1 MIPLRDQQNLR
12 ERFRTELTSR
22 VRIDYFTQKP
32 SSVFIP
38 GRQDCAY
45 CEDVRVLMEEV
56 ASLSERI
63 TLTTH
68 DIHQELDIAKGF
80 GVDKVPGIVIRGQ
93 TNRPIRYFGVPAGTG
108 FPGFIETLL
117 DAARGTVT
125 LLPKTTQQLRKLKSD
140 IHLQV
145 LTTPNCQHS
154 PLVARTA
161 AKMALSNVRIKLD
174 IVEVAEF
181 PQMAQHYGVRATPTT
196 IVNDE
201 AALPGAMD
209 EALLLENIFRIV
221 EGKPITRPQTP
232 LPASAFAVQSPEQ
245 QAKPKETVTA
255 SGLIVPGR

>member
-1 MIPLRDQQNLR
+1 VIPLRDQQNLR
-12 ERFRTELTSR
+12 DRFRVELTSR

-32 SSVFIP
+32 SSIFIP
-38 GRQDCAY
+38 GRSDCAY
-45 CEDVRVLMEEV
+45 CEDVRVLMEEI

-68 DIHQELDIAKGF
+68 DVDQDLAVAKGF

-108 FPGFIETLL
+108 FPVFIETLL

-125 LLPKTTQQLRKLKSD
+125 LQPATTKQLRKLKSD
-140 IHLQV
+140 VHLQV
-145 LTTPNCQHS
+145 LTTPTCPYS
-154 PLVARTA
+154 PLVARIA
-161 AKMALSNVRIKLD
+161 AKMALSNGRIKLD
-174 IVEVAEF
+174 VVEVGEF
-181 PQMAQHYGVRATPTT
+181 PQMAQRYGVRATPTT

-232 LPASAFAVQSPEQ
+232 LPASAFEIQTQEQ
-245 QAKPKETVTA
+245 QGQPQQTVTA

>member
-1 MIPLRDQQNLR
+1 VIPLRDQQNLR
-12 ERFRTELTSR
+12 DRFRVELTSR

-32 SSVFIP
+32 SSIFIP
-38 GRQDCAY
+38 GRSDCAY
-45 CEDVRVLMEEV
+45 CEDVRVLMEEI

-68 DIHQELDIAKGF
+68 DVDQELAVAKGF

-125 LLPKTTQQLRKLKSD
+125 LQPATTKQLRKLKSD
-140 IHLQV
+140 VHLQV
-145 LTTPNCQHS
+145 LTTPTCPYS
-154 PLVARTA
+154 PLVARIA
-161 AKMALSNVRIKLD
+161 AKMALSNVHIKLD
-174 IVEVAEF
+174 VVEVGEF
-181 PQMAQHYGVRATPTT
+181 PQMAQRYGVRATPTT

-232 LPASAFAVQSPEQ
+232 LPASAFQPQTQEQ
-245 QAKPKETVTA
+245 QGQPKQTVTA

>member
-1 MIPLRDQQNLR
+1 VIPLRDQQNLR
-12 ERFRTELTSR
+12 DRFRVELTSR

-32 SSVFIP
+32 SSIFIP
-38 GRQDCAY
+38 GRSECAY
-45 CEDVRVLMEEV
+45 CEDVRVLMEEI

-68 DIHQELDIAKGF
+68 DVDQELAVAKGF

-108 FPGFIETLL
+108 FPGFIDNLL

-125 LLPKTTQQLRKLKSD
+125 LQPATTKQLRKLKSD
-140 IHLQV
+140 VHLQV
-145 LTTPNCQHS
+145 LTTPTCPYS

-161 AKMALSNVRIKLD
+161 AKMALSNVHIKLD
-174 IVEVAEF
+174 VVEVGEF
-181 PQMAQHYGVRATPTT
+181 PQMAQRYGVRATPTT

-209 EALLLENIFRIV
+209 EALLLENIFRMV

-232 LPASAFAVQSPEQ
+232 LPASAFQSQTQEQ
-245 QAKPKETVTA
+245 QGQPQQTVTA